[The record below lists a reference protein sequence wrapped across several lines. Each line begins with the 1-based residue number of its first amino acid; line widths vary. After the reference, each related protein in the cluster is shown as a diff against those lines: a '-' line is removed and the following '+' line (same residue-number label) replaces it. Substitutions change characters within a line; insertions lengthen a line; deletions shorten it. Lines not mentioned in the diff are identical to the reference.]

1 MGSDFLPWLPQS
13 SFVSINVSQPAFKN
27 ESVEKIGISDK
38 QYLKHRSILVIDD
51 EHGIRNFLVKGL
63 SKFLGFIE
71 SAEDLESAEALRQ
84 RCHFDLIIADIKLPG
99 GSGVEWVQSL
109 RESGCNTPVIF
120 ITAHAQL
127 DIAIDAIRAG
137 AADFIIKPFRMDQIL
152 NSVDRCIERQEIKR
166 ENFVLRRQVDE
177 IYDGSG
183 MIGESESIRNL
194 GEVIKRVA
202 PMPST
207 ILIDGESGTG
217 KELAARSIHE
227 LSGRTGIFVPINCG
241 AISAELLESELF
253 GHVKGAFTGAHQG
266 REGLFSYANGGTLFL
281 DEIGEMPLSMQA
293 HLLRVLDEKN
303 IRPVGSNQEVP
314 VDVRI
319 IAATNRKLEQCVR
332 DGDFREDLYFR
343 LNVLNLQIPPL
354 RERIEDLKELT
365 QHFIDTISAGLGV
378 KPSQL
383 STDELAFLC
392 TYEWPGNVRE
402 LRNVIERSLL
412 LNTSPREAIGVASQA
427 SPETAMLVNSDLL
440 ADIEKHHILKI
451 LNIENG
457 NKSAAARRLGVSR
470 KTLDRKVIAWGKAM

>member
-1 MGSDFLPWLPQS
+1 
-13 SFVSINVSQPAFKN
+13 
-27 ESVEKIGISDK
+27 
-38 QYLKHRSILVIDD
+38 
-51 EHGIRNFLVKGL
+51 
-63 SKFLGFIE
+63 
-71 SAEDLESAEALRQ
+71 
-84 RCHFDLIIADIKLPG
+84 
-99 GSGVEWVQSL
+99 
-109 RESGCNTPVIF
+109 
-120 ITAHAQL
+120 
-127 DIAIDAIRAG
+127 
-137 AADFIIKPFRMDQIL
+137 
-152 NSVDRCIERQEIKR
+152 
-166 ENFVLRRQVDE
+166 
-177 IYDGSG
+177 
-183 MIGESESIRNL
+183 MIGECQSIRNL

-227 LSGRTGIFVPINCG
+227 LSGRTGIFVPVNCG

-319 IAATNRKLEQCVR
+319 IAATNKKLDQCVSA
-332 DGDFREDLYFR
+332 GEFREDLFFR

-354 RERIEDLKELT
+354 RERLEDIKELS
-365 QHFIDTISAGLGV
+365 QYFIDTISTGLGV
-378 KPSQL
+378 KPSRL
-383 STDELAFLC
+383 SNDELAFLSA
-392 TYEWPGNVRE
+392 YDWPGNVRE
-402 LRNVIERSLL
+402 LRNVIERCLL
-412 LNTSPREAIGVASQA
+412 LNTPPSEAIGGATQEPPVGEPQVTS
-427 SPETAMLVNSDLL
+427 TLL

-451 LNIENG
+451 LNLENG

-470 KTLDRKVIAWGKAM
+470 KTLDRKVTAWEKAM

>member
-1 MGSDFLPWLPQS
+1 
-13 SFVSINVSQPAFKN
+13 VSQPALNN
-27 ESVEKIGISDK
+27 ENNEKIEVTDK
-38 QYLKHRSILVIDD
+38 KYLKHRSILVIDD

-63 SKFLGFIE
+63 SKLLGFIE
-71 SAEDLESAEALRQ
+71 SAENLESAEALRK

-120 ITAHAQL
+120 ITAHAHL

-152 NSVDRCIERQEIKR
+152 TAVDRCIERQDIKR
-166 ENFVLRRQVDE
+166 ENFVLRRQVDK

-183 MIGESESIRNL
+183 MIGECQSIRNL

-217 KELAARSIHE
+217 KELAARSIHD
-227 LSGRTGIFVPINCG
+227 LSGRTGIFVPVNCG
-241 AISAELLESELF
+241 AMSAELLESELF

-319 IAATNRKLEQCVR
+319 IAATNRKLEECVR
-332 DGDFREDLYFR
+332 KGDFREDLYFR

-354 RERIEDLKELT
+354 RERIEDLKELSEY
-365 QHFIDTISAGLGV
+365 FIDTISAGLGI
-378 KPSQL
+378 KPSKL
-383 STDELAFLC
+383 SSNEVAYLSA
-392 TYEWPGNVRE
+392 YQWPGNVRE
-402 LRNVIERSLL
+402 LKNVIERSLL
-412 LNTSPREAIGVASQA
+412 LNTSPSESISSTTQEATARQA
-427 SPETAMLVNSDLL
+427 DETSTLL

-457 NKSAAARRLGVSR
+457 NKSSAARRLGISR
-470 KTLDRKVIAWGKAM
+470 KTLDRKVTAWEKAM

>member
-1 MGSDFLPWLPQS
+1 M
-13 SFVSINVSQPAFKN
+13 SQAAIKN
-27 ESVEKIGISDK
+27 EITDEKSDSDK
-38 QYLKHRSILVIDD
+38 KYLKHRSVLVIDD
-51 EHGIRNFLVKGL
+51 EHGIRNFLIKGL

-71 SAEDLESAEALRQ
+71 SAEDLESAEALRH

-120 ITAHAQL
+120 ITAHAHL

-152 NSVDRCIERQEIKR
+152 TAVDRCVERQDIKR
-166 ENFVLRRQVDE
+166 ENFVLRRQVDK
-177 IYDGSG
+177 IYHGSG
-183 MIGESESIRNL
+183 MIGECQSIRNL

-227 LSGRTGIFVPINCG
+227 LSGRTGVFVPVNCG
-241 AISAELLESELF
+241 AMSAELLESELF

-319 IAATNRKLEQCVR
+319 IAATNRKLEQRVSA
-332 DGDFREDLYFR
+332 GEFREDLFFR
-343 LNVLNLQIPPL
+343 INVLNLQIPPL
-354 RERIEDLKELT
+354 RERIDDIKELS
-365 QHFIDTISAGLGV
+365 QYFIDTISVGLGV
-378 KPSQL
+378 KPSRL
-383 STDELAFLC
+383 SNDELVLLAA
-392 TYEWPGNVRE
+392 YDWPGNVRE
-402 LRNVIERSLL
+402 LKNVIERSLL
-412 LNTSPREAIGVASQA
+412 LNSLPSEAIGGIVQQA
-427 SPETAMLVNSDLL
+427 SSAEAEETSTLL
-440 ADIEKHHILKI
+440 ADVEKHHILKI

-470 KTLDRKVIAWGKAM
+470 KTLDRKVTAWEKQM

>member
-1 MGSDFLPWLPQS
+1 
-13 SFVSINVSQPAFKN
+13 VSQSAIKTEN
-27 ESVEKIGISDK
+27 TEISEVADK
-38 QYLKHRSILVIDD
+38 KYLKHRSILVIDD
-51 EHGIRNFLVKGL
+51 EHGIRNFLIKGL

-71 SAEDLESAEALRQ
+71 SAENLETAEELRQ

-127 DIAIDAIRAG
+127 DIAIEAIRAG

-152 NSVDRCIERQEIKR
+152 TAVDRCIERQDIKR
-166 ENFVLRRQVDE
+166 ENFVLRRQVDK

-183 MIGESESIRNL
+183 MIGECQSIRDL

-227 LSGRTGIFVPINCG
+227 LSGRTGIFVPVNCG
-241 AISAELLESELF
+241 AMSAELLESELF

-303 IRPVGSNQEVP
+303 IRPVGSNQEIP

-319 IAATNRKLEQCVR
+319 IAATNRKLDQCVR
-332 DGDFREDLYFR
+332 NGDFREDLFFR
-343 LNVLNLQIPPL
+343 LNVLDLQIPPL

-365 QHFIDTISAGLGV
+365 QYFIDTISSGLGV
-378 KPSQL
+378 KPSRL
-383 STDELAFLC
+383 SNDELAFLSA
-392 TYEWPGNVRE
+392 YQWPGNVRE

-412 LNTSPREAIGVASQA
+412 LNTPPSEAIGG
-427 SPETAMLVNSDLL
+427 TAQEDPVSEIPVTGTLL

-470 KTLDRKVIAWGKAM
+470 KTLDRKVIAWEKMI